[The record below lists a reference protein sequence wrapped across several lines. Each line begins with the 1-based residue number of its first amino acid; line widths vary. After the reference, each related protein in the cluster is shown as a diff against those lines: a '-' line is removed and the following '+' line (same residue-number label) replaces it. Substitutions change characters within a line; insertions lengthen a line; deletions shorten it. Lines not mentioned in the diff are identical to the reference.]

1 MSQYKDMIKKY
12 MAVPLLVLIYTCVLP
27 LGADA
32 KTLYVHSTNGND
44 STSYTDNNENNPW
57 RTISRAAW
65 GSTSFASPNSGQ
77 AARAGDIVLISE
89 GIYWESGPSN
99 GNRFTV
105 ALNPV
110 NNGTSGN
117 PIIFRGIGLVHIR
130 LQAGIR
136 GGMIG
141 CNGRNYIIWDNF
153 QVDDYYGGS
162 TSDTGPVVFTGNCQH
177 CQIINSDIKGHPGSY
192 YHGYAT
198 FGGNYRGISL
208 EPAHNTVIRNNRIHQ
223 FTGGQNEAGVM
234 AYDSNDNIVE
244 HNEIY
249 NNGQAIFI
257 KGVHPG
263 STQARNLIRK
273 NIIRNNNSGIR
284 VLLAEDTI
292 VSQNVVINNS
302 GSGLWAGFFGSTRSR
317 FINNTLYGNHVG
329 ISVQGADLVDVHF
342 KNNIVVGT
350 NDAIFDWQ
358 ATNPS
363 QQSTTFNR
371 NLYHNHARFA
381 YYESGGTFSFASWQ
395 SAYGKDVDSLN
406 NRDPLF
412 VTAGSNFKLQSGS
425 PALTLGRVAESIGGN
440 NDSMIPAGAY
450 ITGNEVIGP
459 LSGSPPSGSSDSTPP
474 SSPVN
479 LRIQ

>member
-1 MSQYKDMIKKY
+1 MNQYKNIIRKY
-12 MAVPLLVLIYTCVLP
+12 MAIPLLVLACACVLP

-32 KTLYVHSTNGND
+32 KMLYVHSTNGND
-44 STSYTDNNENNPW
+44 STSYAENNENNPW
-57 RTISRAAW
+57 RTIGRAAW
-65 GSTSFASPNSGQ
+65 GNTSFASPNSSQ
-77 AARAGDIVLISE
+77 AARAGDIVLISA

-117 PIIFRGIGLVHIR
+117 PIIFRGVGLVYIR

-162 TSDTGPVVFTGNCQH
+162 ISDTGPVVFTGNCQH
-177 CQIINSDIKGHPGSY
+177 CQIINSDIKGHPGAY
-192 YHGYAT
+192 FHGYSI

-208 EPAHNTVIRNNRIHQ
+208 EPAHNTVIRNNRIYQ
-223 FTGGQNEAGVM
+223 FRGGQNEAGVM
-234 AYDSNDNIVE
+234 AYDSNDNIIE

-249 NNGQAIFI
+249 DNGLAIFI
-257 KGVHPG
+257 KGLHPG
-263 STQARNLIRK
+263 YTQARNLIRK
-273 NIIRNNNSGIR
+273 NFIHDNNGGIR

-292 VSQNVVINNS
+292 VSQNIVINNA

-317 FINNTLYGNHVG
+317 FINNTLYGNQIGVF
-329 ISVQGADLVDVHF
+329 VQGAELVDVHF

-358 ATNPS
+358 AANPS

-371 NLYHNHARFA
+371 NLYYNHARFA
-381 YYESGGTFSFASWQ
+381 YYESGGTFSFATWQ
-395 SAYGKDVDSLN
+395 GTYGKDVNSLN
-406 NRDPLF
+406 NSNPLF

-425 PALTLGRVAESIGGN
+425 PALTLGRVAESIGGS
-440 NDSMIPAGAY
+440 NDAMIPAGAY
-450 ITGNEVIGP
+450 ITGNEVIGL
-459 LSGSPPSGSSDSTPP
+459 LSEPSTPGSDITP
-474 SSPVN
+474 PLQPLN